1 MKKVLVFDGIAQVA
15 IDYLK
20 SNHIEVISNQ
30 QKNDDDFLANQDLN
44 GIILMMHP
52 VDKHIL
58 SQLPDLKIVTCYTAA
73 YNKVQ

>member
-30 QKNDDDFLANQDLN
+30 QK
-44 GIILMMHP
+44 
-52 VDKHIL
+52 K
-58 SQLPDLKIVTCYTAA
+58 
-73 YNKVQ
+73 